1 MRAALCLRV
10 VGYHDHVLLRYQI
23 GEIAQAIEKVSE
35 QQVKEV
41 SRSAFQH
48 SFSHLTLFQV
58 AMSFLTG
65 KATLVSVG
73 DVFQLPY
80 AEDLGLTV

>member
-1 MRAALCLRV
+1 MIFVYSRLA
-10 VGYHDHVLLRYQI
+10 
-23 GEIAQAIEKVSE
+23 EIITNNY
-35 QQVKEV
+35 
-41 SRSAFQH
+41 
-48 SFSHLTLFQV
+48 LQV
-58 AMSFLTG
+58 AKTFLSG